1 MPVWALI
8 MLDVV
13 LVAVILAVFAVIWL
27 VLRGVEQL

>member
-1 MPVWALI
+1 MPVWAWI
-8 MLDVV
+8 MLDIV